1 MSKLFPI
8 QRSEGDIFAHL
19 LEQLRM
25 AEEASYTLGHFYKAQ
40 NDFEHGQGF
49 LAAGEMFKM
58 TQTNVVNIATKSMR
72 VKAGL
77 S

>member
-1 MSKLFPI
+1 MKTLPI
-8 QRSEGDIFAHL
+8 VRTEADIFSHL
-19 LEQLRM
+19 LEQLRL

-40 NDFEHGQGF
+40 DDFEHGQGF
-49 LAAGEMFKM
+49 LAVGEMFKM
-58 TQTNVVNIATKSMR
+58 TQTNVINIATKSIR

>member
-1 MSKLFPI
+1 MALLPVS
-8 QRSEGDIFAHL
+8 RSEADIFSHL
-19 LEQLRM
+19 LEQLRL

-40 NDFEHGQGF
+40 DDFEHGQGF
-49 LAAGEMFKM
+49 LAVGEMFKM
-58 TQTNVVNIATKSMR
+58 TQTNVINIATKSMR